1 MSIPIQKIDKDG
13 NESVVAVSYKIKLTD
28 SERFMANSLSNF
40 IDNFR
45 EWIH

>member
-13 NESVVAVSYKIKLTD
+13 NESDVSVSYKIKLTD
-28 SERFMANSLSNF
+28 SERFMATSLSNF
-40 IDNFR
+40 VYNFR